1 MSKDETSAHEHP
13 FGFWISVTD
22 KPSAEYAAKMS
33 GFPIF
38 LMGIVFFIMAAI
50 QLMFLVGAETFDI
63 VDNIVVPSFTLLFAI
78 YLIVSGLLIR
88 NLKFQTLPIS
98 IAVWF
103 ILQIGGVLSS
113 GIGVSTLFTVLLG
126 LMAISGLRGWSWLR
140 KNQLSQDLSL
150 IHI

>member
-1 MSKDETSAHEHP
+1 MAGENAPHEEPP
-13 FGFWISVTD
+13 FGFWIPVKD
-22 KPSAEYAAKMS
+22 RPSAEYAAKMS
-33 GFPIF
+33 GLPIF
-38 LMGIVFFIMAAI
+38 LMGIVFFIVAAI

-98 IAVWF
+98 IAIWF

-126 LMAISGLRGWSWLR
+126 LIAISGLRGWSWLR
-140 KNQLSQDLSL
+140 KNQLSQDVFD
-150 IHI
+150 

>member
-1 MSKDETSAHEHP
+1 
-13 FGFWISVTD
+13 
-22 KPSAEYAAKMS
+22 
-33 GFPIF
+33 
-38 LMGIVFFIMAAI
+38 MAAI
-50 QLMFLVGAETFDI
+50 QLMFLVGVETFDI

-98 IAVWF
+98 IMIWF

-140 KNQLSQDLSL
+140 KNQLSQDVFD
-150 IHI
+150 